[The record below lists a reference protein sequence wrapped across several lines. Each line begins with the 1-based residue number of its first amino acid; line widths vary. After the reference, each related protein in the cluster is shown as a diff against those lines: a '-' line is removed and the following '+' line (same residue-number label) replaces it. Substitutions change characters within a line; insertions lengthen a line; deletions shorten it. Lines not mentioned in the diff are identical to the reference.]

1 MRTARFEIDKSLSDS
16 NGTFGLYMSDSG
28 LKTMMTTRPEGAAVH
43 PGAPIGTWLVNL
55 VQSPEWY
62 NRGSD
67 FGMGRGMVYE
77 LQNVTGR
84 SHIQIHPGNWPEPI
98 KTATEAEH
106 YQTLGCLL
114 PGAQVANI
122 EVPAPDGRTL
132 RGVTSSVAAVKAL
145 YADMEGEPFMLT
157 ILLK

>member
-28 LKTMMTTRPEGAAVH
+28 LKTMMCTRPEGAAVH
-43 PGAPIGTWLVNL
+43 PGAPAGTWPVKV

-62 NRGSD
+62 NRNAD
-67 FGMGRGMVYE
+67 FGLGRGMVYE
-77 LQNVTGR
+77 LQDVPCR
-84 SHIQIHPGNWPEPI
+84 SHIQVHPGNWPEPI
-98 KTATEAEH
+98 KTATDPQH

-145 YADMEGEPFMLT
+145 YADMGGEPFMLT
-157 ILLK
+157 IC